1 MDSDTRTWNRLY
13 ELLAEDSWDQ
23 IVYGYRVDR
32 FGQPI
37 KPYLFKWGMHS
48 NLIESIRED
57 FGGGE
62 YRLLVRGSN
71 NALQR
76 HYWNC
81 GTAAQVVLDRQTSS

>member
-13 ELLAEDSWDQ
+13 ELLAEDGWDQ

-62 YRLLVRGSN
+62 YRLLVREG
-71 NALQR
+71 R
-76 HYWNC
+76 MMRFI
-81 GTAAQVVLDRQTSS
+81 GTIGIAEPVRKWCR